1 MANRRTVR
9 EPACGTRGVFG
20 NHEQFPALSDQS
32 HWGSANDNSDL
43 GAAIITNWT
52 AVFFIR
58 VAKVTRGFQLN
69 NSSAIYDT
77 LPVP

>member
-1 MANRRTVR
+1 M
-9 EPACGTRGVFG
+9 G
-20 NHEQFPALSDQS
+20 LSDQS
-32 HWGSANDNSDL
+32 HWGSANDDNSDL

-52 AVFFIR
+52 AVFFTR
-58 VAKVTRGFQLN
+58 VAKITRGFQLN